1 MGSIEVHISLNGQTH
16 RVGSLLKSGEE
27 DDEYLAFE
35 YHSDWLKN
43 ELRFSL
49 QPSLPLS
56 NTTFYPKRYQ
66 RMFGALGDSAPDSW
80 GRRLMQRNEGVLAK
94 SNQQK
99 ARLLLESDYLLGV
112 TDFCRMG
119 ALRFKYSDSHEYL
132 QPISQGIPKPIEI
145 EKITEITRKLES
157 GDESFDEL
165 RTIVEAGSSL
175 GGARP
180 KASVIDDAGRL
191 AIAKFPKKSDHYCI
205 QTWEHI
211 ALLIAERAGIDVPN
225 HELLRVGDFNILLSR
240 RFDRQGEI
248 RIPFLSAMSMLNAKD
263 GDVGSYPE
271 IADQLSRHGLSAQ
284 KCSEELFRRV
294 ILNVLITNTDDHL
307 RNHGFLWANHK
318 GWVLSPV
325 YDINPMPRRKG
336 GIILAT
342 NISLT
347 DPTCSV
353 ELAIEQHGLFGV
365 SLKKAKSIAANV
377 GEAVSQW
384 KTLADRFKIDR
395 NEIDYMES
403 AFEHEDLAIVTKWK

>member
-1 MGSIEVHISLNGQTH
+1 MGSIEVHISLNGQTY
-16 RVGSLLKSGEE
+16 RVGSLLKWGQE
-27 DDEYLAFE
+27 DAEYLAFE

-43 ELRFSL
+43 ELHFSL

-56 NTTFYPKRYQ
+56 STTFYPKRYQ
-66 RMFGALGDSAPDSW
+66 GMFGVLGDSGPDSW
-80 GRRLMQRNEGVLAK
+80 GRRLMERANRVLAI
-94 SNQQK
+94 SNQQIPK
-99 ARLLLESDYLLGV
+99 LLLESDYLLGV

-119 ALRFKYSDSHEYL
+119 AIRFKYPDSPEYL
-132 QPISQGIPKPIEI
+132 RPISQGIPQPIEI
-145 EKITEITRKLES
+145 EQITKIARKLES
-157 GDESFDEL
+157 GDESLDEL

-180 KASVIDDAGRL
+180 KASVIDDAGNL
-191 AIAKFPKKSDHYCI
+191 AIAKFPKKSDHQCV

-211 ALLIAERAGIDVPN
+211 ALLIAERAGTRVPT
-225 HELLRVGDFNILLSR
+225 HTLLRVGDINVLLSR

-271 IADQLSRHGLSAQ
+271 IVDQLSRHGLQAK
-284 KCSEELFRRV
+284 KCAEELFRRV

-325 YDINPMPRRKG
+325 YDINPVPRRRG
-336 GIILAT
+336 GTILAT

-353 ELAIEQHGLFGV
+353 ELAIEQHDFFGLT
-365 SLKKAKSIAANV
+365 LKKAKSIAANV
-377 GEAVSQW
+377 GVAVSQW
-384 KTLADRFKIDR
+384 KDLANRFKIDR
-395 NEIDYMES
+395 NDIDYMES
-403 AFEHEDLAIVTKWK
+403 AFEHDDLAKVTKWK

>member
-1 MGSIEVHISLNGQTH
+1 MRSIEVHISLDGQTY
-16 RVGSLLKSGEE
+16 RVGSLLKREEE
-27 DDEYLAFE
+27 DAEYLAFE
-35 YHSDWLKN
+35 YHPDWMKN
-43 ELRFSL
+43 EIRFSL

-66 RMFGALGDSAPDSW
+66 KMFGVLGDSAPDSW
-80 GRRLMQRNEGVLAK
+80 GRRLMERNNRVLAK
-94 SNQQK
+94 SKQQIPK
-99 ARLLLESDYLLGV
+99 LLFESDYLVGV

-119 ALRFKYSDSHEYL
+119 AIRLKYSDSPEYL
-132 QPISQGIPKPIEI
+132 QPISQGIPQPIDI
-145 EKITEITRKLES
+145 EQITTITRKLES
-157 GDESFDEL
+157 GDESFDDL

-180 KASVIDDAGRL
+180 KASVIDEAGNL
-191 AIAKFPKKSDHYCI
+191 ALAKFPKTADHYCV

-211 ALLIAERAGIDVPN
+211 ALLIAERAGIRVPT
-225 HELLRVGDFNILLSR
+225 HTLLRVGDINVLLSR

-271 IADQLSRHGLSAQ
+271 IVDQLSRYGLNAK
-284 KCSEELFRRV
+284 KCAEELFRRV

-325 YDINPMPRRKG
+325 YDINPVPRRRG
-336 GIILAT
+336 GTILAT

-353 ELAIEQHGLFGV
+353 ELAIEQHDLFGLT
-365 SLKKAKSIAANV
+365 LKKAKSTAANIGV
-377 GEAVSQW
+377 AVSQW
-384 KTLADRFKIDR
+384 KNLADRFKIDR
-395 NEIDYMES
+395 NGIDYMES
-403 AFEHEDLAIVTKWK
+403 AFEHDDLAIVAKWK